1 MSLGLST
8 VNDVIVPQSG
18 MFGRIHE
25 HRALLPVLCGL
36 VFLALCNNTIFWT
49 FCPHLSAKSP
59 HCLTQESSSSSHI
72 NAKSGIMSHEHD
84 GDMEMSDMDEEESPF
99 EASTTAEAKTGN
111 LSVIKLFPGFDPR
124 LAATITNAQESCSHC
139 MMHPQSGVNSPSAP
153 IVVNNSTSH
162 DIVPAAS
169 SIVWASVASPLTFVD
184 VHDHGPPG
192 LNGSRYILNSSFRI

>member
-8 VNDVIVPQSG
+8 INGVIVPQSG
-18 MFGRIHE
+18 MFGRIYK

-49 FCPHLSAKSP
+49 FCPHLSVKST
-59 HCLTQESSSSSHI
+59 HCRIQQSSSSSHI
-72 NAKSGIMSHEHD
+72 NMSHEHD
-84 GDMEMSDMDEEESPF
+84 GDMEMSDMHEEEPPF

-111 LSVIKLFPGFDPR
+111 LSDIESPPGFTDPE
-124 LAATITNAQESCSHC
+124 QSCSHC
-139 MMHPQSGVNSPSAP
+139 IMHPESVLNSPAAP
-153 IVVNNSTSH
+153 ILVNNSTSH
-162 DIVPAAS
+162 DIAPAAS
-169 SIVWASVASPLTFVD
+169 SIVSALVRSSVTFVH

>member
-1 MSLGLST
+1 MSLGLCT
-8 VNDVIVPQSG
+8 VNGVIVRQSG
-18 MFGRIHE
+18 MFGRIYK

-49 FCPHLSAKSP
+49 LCPHLSAKST
-59 HCLTQESSSSSHI
+59 HCLTQESPSSSHI
-72 NAKSGIMSHEHD
+72 NANNGTMSHEHD
-84 GDMEMSDMDEEESPF
+84 GDMEMSGMDEEPPF
-99 EASTTAEAKTGN
+99 EASTTTEAKTGN
-111 LSVIKLFPGFDPR
+111 LSDIESFPGFDPL
-124 LAATITNAQESCSHC
+124 LAASITDPQESCSHC

-169 SIVWASVASPLTFVD
+169 SIVSALVMSPLTFVD

-192 LNGSRYILNSSFRI
+192 LNGSRFILNSSFRI